1 MKTLNISK
9 SNPLNFVYKLWLSF
23 GGQPKTPEDLCH
35 FMRVCMF
42 FWWMRWLFS
51 AQKYNPDRPKD
62 RYSES
67 IGERFPRV
75 MIFVLFFVAMCVVI
89 GLINEGVLLSTALM
103 TLVLIAGLAVICVLV
118 AGTVTVSKK
127 VNSYEAVETF
137 KDYLSARKQRICP
150 FIEVEK

>member
-51 AQKYNPDRPKD
+51 AGRYNPDFPKD
-62 RYSES
+62 RHREP

-89 GLINEGVLLSTALM
+89 GLINEGVLLSTAL
-103 TLVLIAGLAVICVLV
+103 LVLIMIIGACVLGIFIV
-118 AGTVTVSKK
+118 GTVKVSKRISK
-127 VNSYEAVETF
+127 YEAVETF